1 MSNIN
6 NEFPLCSIIAGDFNA
21 RCSRW
26 WKNDITNSTG
36 QEIDSLTSS
45 VDINKLLINL
55 PMLLIISMSCI
66 DLIFCTNKNVISNYG
81 LDVSVFKSCQHN
93 IIHGKIGIRAPL
105 QPVYICEVWDYDK
118 ANVENIKKAVSNFNW
133 NRAFENLFYR

>member
-6 NEFPLCSIIAGDFNA
+6 NEFPLSSIIASDFNA

-45 VDINKLLINL
+45 AGYKQIIDKHTHVINN
-55 PMLLIISMSCI
+55 SMSCI
-66 DLIFCTNKNVISNYG
+66 DLI
-81 LDVSVFKSCQHN
+81 
-93 IIHGKIGIRAPL
+93 
-105 QPVYICEVWDYDK
+105 
-118 ANVENIKKAVSNFNW
+118 
-133 NRAFENLFYR
+133 